1 MSFILDALKKSENER
16 QLKAPPEFATVPAA
30 SDSPRAPRWLW
41 VLAILLAVNVIVLTA
56 LALRPQPDTTAVDAR
71 VDQPPAAVAQ
81 QPDLAV
87 DAALPTEFADQLE
100 QVRKSQAEQTTANTL
115 QQETIA
121 PAAVTRAVAAP
132 STARERDTRR
142 ALLPTFT
149 ELTLDGTLQLPDLHV
164 DIHVYSDDPSDRF
177 VFINMNKYREND
189 QLGEGPVV
197 QEIARDG
204 VVLEHRGTR
213 FMLPRE

>member
-16 QLKAPPEFATVPAA
+16 QQNAPPEFATVPAA
-30 SDSPRAPRWLW
+30 ADTPRAPRWLW
-41 VLAILLAVNVIVLTA
+41 VLAALLAINVIALTA
-56 LALRPQPDTTAVDAR
+56 LALRPQSDAR
-71 VDQPPAAVAQ
+71 TANVVERPPAAVEAQ
-81 QPDLAV
+81 PSVAV
-87 DAALPTEFADQLE
+87 DVAPPAEFADQLE
-100 QVRKSQAEQTTANTL
+100 QARQNHAEQTAAGATQAEPVAVVATADTD
-115 QQETIA
+115 A
-121 PAAVTRAVAAP
+121 TR
-132 STARERDTRR
+132 STSRDPDTRR

-149 ELTLDGTLQLPDLHV
+149 ELTLDGSLQIPDLHI
-164 DIHVYSDDPSDRF
+164 DIHVYSDNPSDRF

-197 QEIARDG
+197 AEIARDG